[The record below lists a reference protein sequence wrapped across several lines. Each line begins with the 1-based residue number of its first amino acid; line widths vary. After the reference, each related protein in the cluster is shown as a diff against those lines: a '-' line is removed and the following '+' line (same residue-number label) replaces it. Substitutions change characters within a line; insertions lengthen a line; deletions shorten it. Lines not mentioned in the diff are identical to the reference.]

1 MLSDLFTFALQNG
14 LPQDTLLFLLL
25 LPAVATLVIMFR
37 VVIGVEYLQLNR
49 AIFLAL
55 GVASLGMYL
64 GIFFFLASIVLDIG
78 IRSLLEGRRI
88 LPPAKYALVLLFTM
102 LALLALLILAGYFS
116 SPSLVSLSIIPILL
130 IIVNAQGML
139 QISPGDSWRR
149 PFAWLAQMLV
159 FLYGSFLLLTTPSL
173 QEFVLRSPLLYLGI
187 LVILMVALGKYR
199 GLRLSEFV
207 RFFSVISK
215 PEP

>member
-1 MLSDLFTFALQNG
+1 MLSDLFVFAVQNG

-25 LPAVATLVIMFR
+25 LPAVAALVIFFR

-78 IRSLLEGRRI
+78 IRSLLEGRRL

-102 LALLALLILAGYFS
+102 LILLAFLILAGYFS
-116 SPSLVSLSIIPILL
+116 KPSLVSLSIIPILL

-139 QISPGDSWRR
+139 QISPGDSMWR
-149 PFAWLAQMLV
+149 PFAWLLQMFI
-159 FLYGSFLLLTTPSL
+159 FLYGSFLLLTMPSI
-173 QEFVLRSPLLYLGI
+173 QEFALRSPSLYVGI
-187 LVILMVALGKYR
+187 LVIVMLILGRYR
-199 GLRLSEFV
+199 GLRVSEFF
-207 RFFSVISK
+207 RFFKVISK